1 MTEFLNDL
9 NKKSDEELIAI
20 ANGKIPYFLSGKSTT
35 TRQDVI
41 IEAKSL
47 LHKRKSLSISN
58 EKKWYKKP
66 SGIVVLGA
74 AGSLLAWIIL
84 WFLRLV

>member
-1 MTEFLNDL
+1 MTEFFNDL

-20 ANGKIPYFLSGKSTT
+20 ANGKIPYPLSAKSTT
-35 TRQDVI
+35 TDQDII
-41 IEAKSL
+41 IEAKGI

-66 SGIVVLGA
+66 VGIVVLGA

-84 WFLRLV
+84 CFLRLV